1 MQRNACSAPVVSN
14 KNNWRAIEERLFQ
27 ELYALAWDY
36 EHNKSLTQEEGERGG
51 LAQIRQNARAI
62 A

>member
-1 MQRNACSAPVVSN
+1 MVSN
-14 KNNWRAIEERLFQ
+14 KHNWQAIEERLFQ

-36 EHNKSLTQEEGERGG
+36 EHNKCLTQEEGERGG